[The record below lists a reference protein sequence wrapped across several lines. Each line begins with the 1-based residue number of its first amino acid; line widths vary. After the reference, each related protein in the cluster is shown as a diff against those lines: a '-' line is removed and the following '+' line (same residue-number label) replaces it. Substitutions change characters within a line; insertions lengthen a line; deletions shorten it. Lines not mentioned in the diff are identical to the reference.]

1 MHGFFSRGEEG
12 EFIWKNYM
20 ALRTYLVGINV
31 LGECGIPGSPSSQ
44 ISCFM
49 WASFFCYITNENHVK
64 CFQFSLFKGLRLWGI
79 VKSPAQLKN
88 CAQANNSWERQ
99 TSLCFPC
106 LTHSNEGGNVRN
118 INIFPFLL
126 NLNSNIQI
134 SECFSLPSHSHVR
147 S

>member
-1 MHGFFSRGEEG
+1 MEVYIVKKKVKMHGFFSRGEEG

-79 VKSPAQLKN
+79 VKSPAQLKIVRKQTT
-88 CAQANNSWERQ
+88 AGRERLPFASRV
-99 TSLCFPC
+99 SLT
-106 LTHSNEGGNVRN
+106 LMKAVM
-118 INIFPFLL
+118 
-126 NLNSNIQI
+126 
-134 SECFSLPSHSHVR
+134 
-147 S
+147 